1 MSADATGATTSAYE
15 AFAKR
20 IVASGVL
27 SDPWLNG
34 LPRFQQE
41 PIIVSKQLADDFYR
55 AAEEVAAVYNEMCLI
70 VADDPTLLDA
80 FFMMTPFQK
89 AMWTA
94 SQPHWHGIA
103 RADVF
108 VTDDGSLAFTEINC
122 DTPTGEAEAVILGG
136 LVKEED
142 KYKDDAAFIDPNRDL
157 EKSFVAVVETLA
169 SRELEDSAPKSV
181 GLVYPTE
188 FTEDLSLVR
197 LYKKWFESRGKN
209 VVLGSP
215 YNLTYEGDDT
225 TLLFDTPVGIILR
238 HYKTDWW
245 GERESVWDDD
255 EVPDPEPLAEGFQ
268 SLLAGMAAGRLTV
281 VNPFGAILPQN
292 KRAMAFFWEHIH
304 LFSTTAQATIEKYIP
319 VTARLETMHEEQML
333 AQREAWVIKS
343 DYGAEGDEVIIG
355 KETTDE
361 IWKTSLAHA
370 RPGRWIAQ
378 RYFQAKTIDDVGSIV
393 NHGVFL
399 IAGQACGLYAR
410 IQVGSTDD
418 RALSAPV
425 LVATR

>member
-1 MSADATGATTSAYE
+1 MTENGRDDYD

-34 LPRFQQE
+34 EPRFQRE
-41 PIIVSKQLADDFYR
+41 PLILEPKIAEDLYR

-70 VADDPTLLDA
+70 VGDDPSLLDE
-80 FFMMTPFQK
+80 FFVMTPFQK
-89 AMWTA
+89 AMWTG

-108 VTDDGSLAFTEINC
+108 ITEDGSLAFTEINC
-122 DTPTGEAEAVILGG
+122 DTPTGEAEAVILGQ
-136 LVKEED
+136 LAKEEPGRE
-142 KYKDDAAFIDPNRDL
+142 KLIDPNRDL
-157 EKSFVAVVETLA
+157 EARFASLVEALA
-169 SRELEDSAPKSV
+169 AQELEANAPPSI

-197 LYKKWFESRGKN
+197 LYKKWFEARGKN
-209 VVLGSP
+209 IVLGSP
-215 YNLTYEGDDT
+215 YNLTYDGDT
-225 TLLFDTPVGIILR
+225 TLLFDTPVGVILR

-255 EVPDPEPLAEGFQ
+255 EVPDPEPLAEALQ
-268 SLLAGMAAGRLTV
+268 SLFGGMAAGRLTV
-281 VNPFGAILPQN
+281 VNPFGAVLPQN

-304 LFSTTAQATIEKYIP
+304 QFSTTAQAVIERYIP
-319 VTARLETMHEEQML
+319 VTQRLETMHEEQIL
-333 AQREAWVIKS
+333 AQREDWVIKS

-355 KETTDE
+355 RQTTDE
-361 IWKTSLAHA
+361 IWKTSILHA
-370 RPGRWIAQ
+370 RPGRWVAQ
-378 RYFQAKTIDDVGSIV
+378 RYFQAKPIDDKGSIV

-399 IAGQACGLYAR
+399 IAGEACGLYGR

-418 RALSAPV
+418 RALSAPI
-425 LVATR
+425 LIQPSS